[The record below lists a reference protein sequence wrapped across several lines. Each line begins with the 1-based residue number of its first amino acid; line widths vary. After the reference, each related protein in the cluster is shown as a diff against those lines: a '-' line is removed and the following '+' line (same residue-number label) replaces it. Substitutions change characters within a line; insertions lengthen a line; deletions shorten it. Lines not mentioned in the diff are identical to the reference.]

1 MQSPN
6 LSEYVLVQLYRVYL
20 FDAVDTRILNPGAG
34 FAAGACS
41 PLPLQLITPGILC
54 GVSQGESKQLFRE
67 GYSFGW
73 FCIQKN
79 SARTTENTLRYEVRN
94 LRKILESTRQHLKC
108 AITRSMTTRW

>member
-1 MQSPN
+1 MN
-6 LSEYVLVQLYRVYL
+6 
-20 FDAVDTRILNPGAG
+20 NPHEIVAWIPLEKHNRGFWERR
-34 FAAGACS
+34 FAAGAGNT
-41 PLPLQLITPGILC
+41 LPLQISAPGILC

-79 SARTTENTLRYEVRN
+79 SARTTENTLRYEVRGQ
-94 LRKILESTRQHLKC
+94 RKILESTRQHLKC